1 MSVATSRLIKS
12 LIMIAF
18 LLHLVGCLWA
28 TVASLTEGDSEL
40 NWMTAIGVDNG
51 ESIDQYVAS
60 VYWAAVTI
68 YTVGYGD
75 ITSQN

>member
-1 MSVATSRLIKS
+1 
-12 LIMIAF
+12 MIAF

-28 TVASLTEGDSEL
+28 TVASLTVGDQPL

-51 ESIDQYVAS
+51 DSIDQYVAS